1 MELLQNFVSTQSAT
15 EGEVND
21 SITTLVD
28 RLSHSTLISDRRSAI
43 LSLKSFSRQ
52 YREIVI
58 AKGLKCLVSN
68 LSRDSMDNDVV
79 KATLETLLI
88 LFIRGEG
95 DEDVSRNW
103 ISEQARQKN
112 GKYPSPTFLKNKVK
126 ADQFSLWIADE
137 FTQSIDNI
145 ELLLDFLEI
154 DDMHIRIYT
163 LQLLQALCT
172 TRATRTK
179 ELIMKIPTAVS
190 KLCSAL
196 DEAYEPIRNEAILL
210 LMAIVKD
217 NFNIQKLV
225 VFENTFDKLYRI
237 IEDEG
242 GVMGN
247 IIVQDCLTLINNLLS
262 YNTVNQK
269 YFLETNCI
277 ANLSRLI
284 SQPLSFGQT
293 EKNVWNPQRLQN
305 VLTALAT
312 CRLFVPEDT
321 NNIEKAQTILDRSNL
336 MLSALQLAFGL
347 NMPTEIRVASL
358 LVTADIIRGNNP
370 IQAKFS
376 MIDVPYLD
384 PGLPNTA
391 QKYEDPL
398 PVLYALLNWCL
409 YVNSVHFFD
418 LRVASST
425 TLKAYFKN
433 NDAAKITFLKEQI
446 HIFAKINGYSRKKF
460 KEVDGEVIRIEDTS
474 SKMGDVPLAAE
485 TDNASSNSNSEP
497 SSELSGS
504 STSLNVEHEREHDGS
519 QSIQEKNTSD
529 NLDSSDEDDEDY
541 RTDGNIIQ
549 ELVFVGKEAELNPYK
564 IWFSADLLIYL
575 LHEFE
580 QGKKLMMAVTIGNDE
595 ADEDL
600 VNILDAIG
608 QALCLCLKFSDPRI
622 PISYAMLLVC
632 WIWED
637 YEAVDIC
644 LSDASILDQLLSFLI
659 DNSQE
664 DTLIMCTVSILLG
677 VLYEYSRPDSPIPR
691 SKLFTILNN
700 RIGSN
705 SFSLKI
711 QQFMLLPQVKT
722 FDALSYSKER
732 DETGLPEVFFT
743 PIFISL
749 VKDNYYRIKGSF
761 GRDPSIIPERRLNF
775 EAYEKVQVKFNKTAQ
790 EFDDLKKLSADIS
803 RKQNEEKAKLEGQ
816 LQKVTLDY
824 EHSLR
829 DLDLVRKSREQLSE
843 EFESTKNE
851 TSRLKALEGQLRTEI
866 ADISSRLD
874 NASSEL
880 YNLKSENSKMT
891 AKLKQVTEQKGKAED
906 GINKMNRALMD
917 LTRQKSADLKKTK
930 ELEESLSNTRQ
941 QMESLKKNFQGSASE
956 KDKEI
961 ALLKSKINALKSE
974 QEASTTSYNSLSK
987 SLHETSDRLK
997 GSEEKVTNLLGKIH
1011 QAASLIESLKEENDS
1026 LKEKVKSQ
1034 SALILRGEEEKNSL
1048 KNKSDELSKK
1058 VDSLQ
1063 DELTSTFEEFS
1074 TLQESSTKEVDTLN
1088 SEITSFKAE
1097 ISGLKE
1103 EKTALEKRVEVL
1115 SSKIDEREEAMQKTA
1130 SDQEATIKEMENSHT
1145 STISKLNSEIK
1156 EKDTEIQKLTEK
1168 LKNGEK
1174 KSLKTTDD
1182 LDNKSKEN
1190 ILLHQK
1196 QVELENKIKDYISAI
1211 EKEKGESE
1219 NSINALQSKIGVLK
1233 KQVEENR
1240 QKSEEELE
1248 EKSALLLKK
1257 EGTLSDLKEKLK
1269 ECTTKFESSKTEI
1282 DSLNRHIEDL
1292 KSGQKVQISK
1302 LLAQVEEGK
1311 KEFEKKQ
1318 ESVLNSQKEWKNRCD
1333 TKDSHIKEMEIE
1345 ISGMQ
1350 KIGKD
1355 QEGKIEALRKE
1366 CEDAL
1371 SEKTK
1376 STKILLEQI
1385 VALKKS
1391 AEVDK
1396 IKIKNQEEKFND
1408 LLVQKKEQAEKLT
1421 TDLFNLKQ
1429 TIKDG
1434 DKGTSDL
1441 QKELE
1446 ETRRKLQEDSKSFKK
1461 QLFDKDEL
1469 LAKHKEELRI
1479 QSTKLETISKNEDEI
1494 VRLKENISSNTMALD
1509 KSKLLIE
1516 ELKKENKSLKA
1527 IEIRGSELQKS
1538 LEMKEKAISQSDEKV
1553 KSLEKAKEELEQS
1566 SGKELAGLQNAI
1578 SSLEENLKI
1587 SKEENTALK
1596 NDVSERTKEFDELR
1610 QMLKE
1615 REESFNKVSK
1625 ENSMFQERLKSETEK
1640 HRQENEKLAEELRA
1654 KEKVL
1659 TKVQS
1664 ESDKLHSNLSD
1675 LKNSYSTEISKL
1687 KKEIRE
1693 LETRTVARKNEL
1705 KALKDENA
1713 SVKEKLNTIKSQ
1725 RKEEAAKMTD
1735 FSNKMEELKKDN
1747 LEATEKLKKDVS
1759 DGKALASH
1767 LETKLKD
1774 AEKSNDIAYE
1784 VRDKVKEELNSTT
1797 KMLSERK
1804 EAYNKLLKEK
1814 NKADLKLETQAEQLK
1829 TLKLKSKQSDATKAT
1844 VDKTLKNA
1852 QSRLDKE
1859 TEENR
1864 KIKEQI
1870 KQLQSDL
1877 EKEKKKNKGPSQD
1890 DFDDMLML
1898 LDAMDK
1904 KNLKMKKRLRELG
1917 ETVASDDDDDNE
1929 GEEDDGE
1936 EKNESD
1942 EVE

>member
-21 SITTLVD
+21 SITTIVD

-137 FTQSIDNI
+137 FTQSVDNI

-196 DEAYEPIRNEAILL
+196 DETYEPIRNEAILL

-225 VFENTFDKLYRI
+225 VFENTFDKLYHI

-284 SQPLSFGQT
+284 SQPLSFGQA
-293 EKNVWNPQRLQN
+293 EKTVWNPQRLQN

-418 LRVASST
+418 LRVASSM

-433 NDAAKITFLKEQI
+433 NDAAKITFLREQI

-460 KEVDGEVIRIEDTS
+460 KEVDGAMTMDQVQSEAKEENDAEVIHTEDTT
-474 SKMGDVPLAAE
+474 SKMRDVVLAAE
-485 TDNASSNSNSEP
+485 TDNASSSSNSEP
-497 SSELSGS
+497 SSGLSGS
-504 STSLNVEHEREHDGS
+504 STSLKVEHEREQDGS
-519 QSIQEKNTSD
+519 ESIQEKNTSD
-529 NLDSSDEDDEDY
+529 NLDSSDEDDGDY

-622 PISYAMLLVC
+622 PISYTMLLVC

-677 VLYEYSRPDSPIPR
+677 VLYEFSRPDSPIPR

-743 PIFISL
+743 PIFIFL

-775 EAYEKVQVKFNKTAQ
+775 EAYEKVRIRFNKTAQ

-851 TSRLKALEGQLRTEI
+851 TLRLKALENQLRTEI
-866 ADISSRLD
+866 TDISSRLD

-956 KDKEI
+956 RDNEI

-1034 SALILRGEEEKNSL
+1034 SALILRGEEEKNSW
-1048 KNKSDELSKK
+1048 KSKSDELSKK

-1097 ISGLKE
+1097 ISGLRE
-1103 EKTALEKRVEVL
+1103 EKTTLEKKVEVL

-1130 SDQEATIKEMENSHT
+1130 SDQETTIKEMENNHT

-1168 LKNGEK
+1168 LKDGEK

-1196 QVELENKIKDYISAI
+1196 QIELENKIKDYNSAI
-1211 EKEKGESE
+1211 EKKKGESE
-1219 NSINALQSKIGVLK
+1219 KSINTLQSKIGVLK

-1240 QKSEEELE
+1240 QNSEKELE
-1248 EKSALLLKK
+1248 EKSALLLEK
-1257 EGTLSDLKEKLK
+1257 EGILSDLKEELK
-1269 ECTTKFESSKTEI
+1269 ECTAKFESSKSEI
-1282 DSLNRHIEDL
+1282 DSLNRHIKDL
-1292 KSGQKVQISK
+1292 ESGQKVQISK

-1333 TKDSHIKEMEIE
+1333 TKDAHIKEMKIE
-1345 ISGMQ
+1345 IAGMQ
-1350 KIGKD
+1350 KTGKD
-1355 QEGKIEALRKE
+1355 QGEKIEAL
-1366 CEDAL
+1366 
-1371 SEKTK
+1371 
-1376 STKILLEQI
+1376 
-1385 VALKKS
+1385 
-1391 AEVDK
+1391 
-1396 IKIKNQEEKFND
+1396 
-1408 LLVQKKEQAEKLT
+1408 
-1421 TDLFNLKQ
+1421 
-1429 TIKDG
+1429 
-1434 DKGTSDL
+1434 
-1441 QKELE
+1441 
-1446 ETRRKLQEDSKSFKK
+1446 
-1461 QLFDKDEL
+1461 
-1469 LAKHKEELRI
+1469 
-1479 QSTKLETISKNEDEI
+1479 
-1494 VRLKENISSNTMALD
+1494 
-1509 KSKLLIE
+1509 
-1516 ELKKENKSLKA
+1516 
-1527 IEIRGSELQKS
+1527 
-1538 LEMKEKAISQSDEKV
+1538 
-1553 KSLEKAKEELEQS
+1553 
-1566 SGKELAGLQNAI
+1566 
-1578 SSLEENLKI
+1578 
-1587 SKEENTALK
+1587 
-1596 NDVSERTKEFDELR
+1596 
-1610 QMLKE
+1610 
-1615 REESFNKVSK
+1615 
-1625 ENSMFQERLKSETEK
+1625 
-1640 HRQENEKLAEELRA
+1640 
-1654 KEKVL
+1654 
-1659 TKVQS
+1659 
-1664 ESDKLHSNLSD
+1664 
-1675 LKNSYSTEISKL
+1675 
-1687 KKEIRE
+1687 
-1693 LETRTVARKNEL
+1693 
-1705 KALKDENA
+1705 
-1713 SVKEKLNTIKSQ
+1713 
-1725 RKEEAAKMTD
+1725 
-1735 FSNKMEELKKDN
+1735 
-1747 LEATEKLKKDVS
+1747 
-1759 DGKALASH
+1759 
-1767 LETKLKD
+1767 
-1774 AEKSNDIAYE
+1774 
-1784 VRDKVKEELNSTT
+1784 
-1797 KMLSERK
+1797 
-1804 EAYNKLLKEK
+1804 
-1814 NKADLKLETQAEQLK
+1814 
-1829 TLKLKSKQSDATKAT
+1829 
-1844 VDKTLKNA
+1844 
-1852 QSRLDKE
+1852 
-1859 TEENR
+1859 
-1864 KIKEQI
+1864 
-1870 KQLQSDL
+1870 
-1877 EKEKKKNKGPSQD
+1877 KKK
-1890 DFDDMLML
+1890 
-1898 LDAMDK
+1898 
-1904 KNLKMKKRLRELG
+1904 
-1917 ETVASDDDDDNE
+1917 V
-1929 GEEDDGE
+1929 
-1936 EKNESD
+1936 
-1942 EVE
+1942 